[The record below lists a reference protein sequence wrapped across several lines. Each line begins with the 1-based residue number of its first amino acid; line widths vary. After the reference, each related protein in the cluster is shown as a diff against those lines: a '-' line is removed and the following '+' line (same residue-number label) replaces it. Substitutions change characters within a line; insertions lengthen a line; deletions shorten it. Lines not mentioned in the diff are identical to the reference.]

1 MTSFERLQATRWRDP
16 RCVCGKERFYSKE
29 AAEVALKRM
38 AARRLIQYGQL
49 SEKEVYECRQAPGV
63 YHLTSWDNGAKDP
76 VLKAAV
82 TARIANQRAKKL
94 ARKKKKGLK

>member
-1 MTSFERLQATRWRDP
+1 MTSFERLQASRWRDP

-49 SEKEVYECRQAPGV
+49 SEKEVYECRQTPGV
-63 YHLTSWDNGAKDP
+63 FHLTSGTKDP

-82 TARIANQRAKKL
+82 TAKKEKQRAKKT
-94 ARKKKKGLK
+94 ARKKKRGLK